1 MAEFDAKRA
10 LLRKP
15 DLFRRFLPGPSEFL
29 LSALTSNE
37 GEIAGTRS
45 AEGGPVAVADDDVV
59 LVLERGGHRR
69 GLLAR
74 QMGYHH
80 VAQGELAG
88 EPYLVTF

>member
-1 MAEFDAKRA
+1 MVDFDAKRA

-15 DLFRRFLPGPSEFL
+15 DLFRRFLPGPSDLFL
-29 LSALTSNE
+29 ADVKVSDGVTKLDQRQPQLSKDEVILVFE
-37 GEIAGTRS
+37 RDGE
-45 AEGGPVAVADDDVV
+45 
-59 LVLERGGHRR
+59 RR

-88 EPYLVTF
+88 EPYVVTF

>member
-1 MAEFDAKRA
+1 MAEFEAKRA

-15 DLFRRFLPGPSEFL
+15 DLFRRFLPGPSELFL
-29 LSALTSNE
+29 S
-37 GEIAGTRS
+37 
-45 AEGGPVAVADDDVV
+45 DVEVTDGVTKLDRLKPQLAKDEMV
-59 LVLERGGHRR
+59 LVFERGGERR

-88 EPYLVTF
+88 EPYVVTF